1 MKTTQLCNLIL
12 FSFFSPPFYVGI
24 SLSNEVCNLMAIRY
38 GDPDLQISFE
48 SFVCFMLRVE
58 IMGGEAG
65 ALCLARQAGLPAE
78 PWPSDVVP
86 ISSGKVRIAG
96 LDF

>member
-1 MKTTQLCNLIL
+1 MKTTQLCHLIL
-12 FSFFSPPFYVGI
+12 FTLFFFPLPFYVGI

-38 GDPDLQISFE
+38 GDPGLQISFE

-65 ALCLARQAGLPAE
+65 APCLARQAGLPAE
-78 PWPSDVVP
+78 PWP
-86 ISSGKVRIAG
+86 
-96 LDF
+96 L